1 MSIHS
6 SDSSFDLHDTAA
18 DNGAQ
23 LKQLVIFALEDC
35 SYGLDIQYVREINRM
50 VEITP
55 IPNAPDFV
63 EGIINLRGVIVPV
76 VDLSKRFELTG
87 QAKSKETRIV
97 VIESRE
103 HMLGLVVDEVSEV
116 LRLSTDQIDPANNM
130 MTSGI
135 ALDFIEGIGKLDDR
149 LILILS
155 PDKLFS
161 SDERT
166 QLGLLVDNEA

>member
-1 MSIHS
+1 MSIHGS
-6 SDSSFDLHDTAA
+6 ESRFEGDGAKVDT
-18 DNGAQ
+18 GAQ
-23 LKQLVIFALEDC
+23 LKQLVVFALEGS

-76 VDLSKRFELTG
+76 VNLSRRFALAG

-116 LRLSTDQIDPANNM
+116 LRLSVDQIDPANNM

-135 ALDFIEGIGKLDDR
+135 ALDFIDAIGKVDDQ

-161 SDERT
+161 SDERM
-166 QLGLLVDNEA
+166 QLGMLATNAA

>member
-6 SDSSFDLHDTAA
+6 SEKSFETNGATIDA
-18 DNGAQ
+18 GAQ
-23 LKQLVIFALEDC
+23 LKQLVVFALEDS
-35 SYGLDIQYVREINRM
+35 SYGLDIQFVREINRM

-55 IPNAPDFV
+55 IPNAPEFV

-76 VDLSKRFELTG
+76 VDLSKRFQLTG
-87 QAKSKETRIV
+87 HENSKETRIV
-97 VIESRE
+97 VIESKE

-116 LRLSTDQIDPANNM
+116 LRLSSDQIDPANNM
-130 MTSGI
+130 KTSGI
-135 ALDFIEGIGKLDDR
+135 ALEFIEGIGKVNDK

-161 SDERT
+161 SKEKMHLDK
-166 QLGLLVDNEA
+166 LAANEA